1 MQERQLENR
10 QLEILRAIVDEYV
23 ATQEPVGSKVI
34 AEKHSLGVS
43 PATIRNEM
51 ALLEEQGLITQPHTS
66 AGRIPTNSG
75 YRVFVDKIAEV
86 KPLST
91 AERRAIETF
100 MGSAENL
107 DDLLVRTAKM
117 LAQLTN
123 QVAVIQ
129 YPDEDKVIL
138 AGTAN
143 LARNNSQEPAGSI
156 YPVLEALEEQVVLL
170 RLLADATS
178 EVQVRIGDEQG
189 EKNLESTSLVTTA
202 YATPGSSTSHG
213 GALGV
218 LGPTRMNYA
227 STMATV
233 NAVARYIGRFIGG
246 GNG

>member
-1 MQERQLENR
+1 MQER

-23 ATQEPVGSKVI
+23 ATQEPVGSKII

-51 ALLEEQGLITQPHTS
+51 AILEDQGLITQPHTS

-75 YRVFVDKIAEV
+75 YRLFVDKIAQI

-100 MGSAENL
+100 MGNSDNL
-107 DDLLVRTAKM
+107 DDLLVRTAKL

-170 RLLADATS
+170 RLLADATNK
-178 EVQVRIGDEQG
+178 VQVRIGQEQG
-189 EKNLESTSLVTTA
+189 EKNLESTSLVTTQ
-202 YATPGSSTSHG
+202 YTGPGSHG

-227 STMATV
+227 VTMATV
-233 NAVARYIGRFIGG
+233 NTVARYIGRFIGG
-246 GNG
+246 SNS

>member
-1 MQERQLENR
+1 MQER

-23 ATQEPVGSKVI
+23 ATQEPVGSKII

-51 ALLEEQGLITQPHTS
+51 AILEDQGLITQPHTS

-75 YRVFVDKIAEV
+75 YRLFVDKIAQI

-100 MGSAENL
+100 MGNSDNL
-107 DDLLVRTAKM
+107 DDLLVRTAKL

-143 LARNNSQEPAGSI
+143 LARNNRQEPARSI
-156 YPVLEALEEQVVLL
+156 YTVLEALEEQVVLL
-170 RLLADATS
+170 RLLADATN
-178 EVQVRIGDEQG
+178 EVQVRIGQEQG
-189 EKNLESTSLVTTA
+189 EKNLESTSLVTTQ
-202 YATPGSSTSHG
+202 YTGPGSHS

-227 STMATV
+227 VTMATV
-233 NAVARYIGRFIGG
+233 NTVARYIGRFIGG
-246 GNG
+246 SNS

>member
-1 MQERQLENR
+1 MQER

-23 ATQEPVGSKVI
+23 ATQEPVGSRVI

-100 MGSAENL
+100 MGSSENL

-143 LARNNSQEPAGSI
+143 LARNNSQEPAASI

-189 EKNLESTSLVTTA
+189 EKNLESTSLVTTQ
-202 YATPGSSTSHG
+202 YALPNSSSSHG

-246 GNG
+246 GNS

>member
-1 MQERQLENR
+1 MQER

-23 ATQEPVGSKVI
+23 ATQEPVGSRVI

-100 MGSAENL
+100 MGSSENL

-143 LARNNSQEPAGSI
+143 LARNNSQEPAASI

-189 EKNLESTSLVTTA
+189 EKNLESTSLVTTQ
-202 YATPGSSTSHG
+202 YALPSSASSHG

-246 GNG
+246 GNS

>member
-1 MQERQLENR
+1 MQER

-23 ATQEPVGSKVI
+23 ATQEPVGSKII

-51 ALLEEQGLITQPHTS
+51 AILEDQGLITQPHTS

-75 YRVFVDKIAEV
+75 YRLFVDKIAQI

-100 MGSAENL
+100 MGNSDNL
-107 DDLLVRTAKM
+107 DDLLVRTAKL

-170 RLLADATS
+170 RLLADATN
-178 EVQVRIGDEQG
+178 EVQVRIGQEQG
-189 EKNLESTSLVTTA
+189 EKNLESTSLVTTQ
-202 YATPGSSTSHG
+202 YTGPGSHG

-227 STMATV
+227 VTMATV
-233 NAVARYIGRFIGG
+233 NTVARYIGRFIGG
-246 GNG
+246 SNS

>member
-1 MQERQLENR
+1 MQER

-23 ATQEPVGSKVI
+23 ATQEPVGSKII

-51 ALLEEQGLITQPHTS
+51 AILEDQGLITQPHTS

-75 YRVFVDKIAEV
+75 YRLFVDKIAQI

-100 MGSAENL
+100 MGNSDNL
-107 DDLLVRTAKM
+107 DDLLVRTAKL

-170 RLLADATS
+170 RLLADATN
-178 EVQVRIGDEQG
+178 EVQVRIGQEQG
-189 EKNLESTSLVTTA
+189 EKNLESTSLVTTQ
-202 YATPGSSTSHG
+202 YTGPGSHG

-227 STMATV
+227 VTMATV
-233 NAVARYIGRFIGG
+233 NTVARYIGRFIGG
-246 GNG
+246 SNL